1 MSSVIQ
7 VTSVSYP
14 ESDGKPMGETDQHRK
29 EMIREMELLERFFQG
44 QQVYVSGDL
53 LVYYERGNPK
63 KFVVPDVF
71 VVLGLE
77 PGDRRI
83 YKLWVERKAPNVV
96 IEVTSRKTKK
106 KDTVAKP
113 ALYAKLGIG
122 EYFLFDP
129 TEDYLHPPLQ
139 GSRLAGDGYEP
150 LAPDAQGALISRELG
165 LRLQPHGGQLMF
177 YRLDTGERLLTAE
190 EAWRAEEEAR
200 RAEAEALR
208 AAEAEVARL
217 REELRRLRHG
227 QA

>member
-29 EMIREMELLERFFQG
+29 EMIREMELLGRFFEG

-53 LVYYERGNPK
+53 LVYYEQGNPK

-77 PGDRRI
+77 PRDRRI
-83 YKLWVERKAPNVV
+83 YKLWVERKTPNVV

-106 KDTVAKP
+106 KDTVGKP
-113 ALYAKLGIG
+113 ALYAKLGIR

-129 TEDYLHPPLQ
+129 TEDYLHPPLR
-139 GSRLAGDGYEP
+139 GNRLAGDEYEP
-150 LAPDAQGALISRELG
+150 ISAGAQGALVSRELG
-165 LRLQPHGGQLMF
+165 LRLQAEGGKLMF
-177 YRLDTGERLLTAE
+177 YRVDTGERLLTAE
-190 EAWRAEEEAR
+190 EARRTEAEAR
-200 RAEAEALR
+200 RVEAEARR

-217 REELRRLRHG
+217 REELHRLRNG